1 MLDIED
7 IGCLANSDHSSYLI
21 KTLFEPVTNKTD
33 ELILDWKHAN
43 DEALQ
48 NYFNSQNWALLFH
61 NQTVSQCWDTLVN
74 VVNEGISEFV
84 PRVRR
89 RRRGRPPWLTRSA
102 LRQCRKKR
110 RYWKAYMENRTGEHF
125 TRFKKQEKIAKKA
138 VQVAERYYKK
148 KLADNMN
155 QKPFNA
161 YLKSKTKT
169 KPPIGPLKTDKNTV
183 SDNTEMSTI
192 LNNYF
197 CSVFSIENT
206 TNMQRA
212 VTLDFMS
219 PIRNVIFSRSR

>member
-7 IGCLANSDHSSYLI
+7 IGCLANSDLSSYLI
-21 KTLFEPVTNKTD
+21 ETLFEPVTNKSY

-102 LRQCRKKR
+102 LRQCRKKTTILESLHGKPHR
-110 RYWKAYMENRTGEHF
+110 RTFY
-125 TRFKKQEKIAKKA
+125 KI
-138 VQVAERYYKK
+138 QVA
-148 KLADNMN
+148 
-155 QKPFNA
+155 
-161 YLKSKTKT
+161 
-169 KPPIGPLKTDKNTV
+169 GKNHKE
-183 SDNTEMSTI
+183 S
-192 LNNYF
+192 
-197 CSVFSIENT
+197 CS
-206 TNMQRA
+206 
-212 VTLDFMS
+212 
-219 PIRNVIFSRSR
+219 SRQALL

>member
-1 MLDIED
+1 MPMMKPCRTISTRKIGHCYFTTRQLVNAGTHWLMLLMRES
-7 IGCLANSDHSSYLI
+7 ANLSLESGDAV
-21 KTLFEPVTNKTD
+21 EV
-33 ELILDWKHAN
+33 
-43 DEALQ
+43 
-48 NYFNSQNWALLFH
+48 ALLGWQDLPSD
-61 NQTVSQCWDTLVN
+61 NA
-74 VVNEGISEFV
+74 E
-84 PRVRR
+84 
-89 RRRGRPPWLTRSA
+89 
-102 LRQCRKKR
+102 KKR

-125 TRFKKQEKIAKKA
+125 TRFKKQEKITKKA
-138 VQVAERYYKK
+138 VQAAKRYYEK

-169 KPPIGPLKTDKNTV
+169 KPLIGPLKTDNNTV

-192 LNNYF
+192 FNNYF